1 MPSLVSLDSPGQ
13 GNSVAAKL
21 DKAREVELSD
31 AAGDHL
37 TNLDR
42 RELILRLQST
52 VQGFAKSAYL
62 NNKVHTALEQIQLV
76 DAVQEARLDSRN
88 LNAASVAIAKKFH
101 DAKDAIRIEKG
112 QVQKHSYYLKRA
124 TLPNKADIDLKYWG
138 KVVEWHAGANV
149 KRDKLVPMYAV
160 TEGAPNFLIDFTCCS
175 DAFDSSFCTAAL
187 VRKVP
192 ENKKNIN
199 KDDEGSTDKLD
210 TADKADKDDD
220 IAAPPKKQN
229 KHKSLVPLVATHEVV
244 WIPESIKMKV
254 CANTE
259 GSKRCMVAKDH
270 RQPSCIL

>member
-42 RELILRLQST
+42 RELILRLQTT

-76 DAVQEARLDSRN
+76 DAVQEARLVDSRN
-88 LNAASVAIAKKFH
+88 LNAASVAIANKLH
-101 DAKDAIRIEKG
+101 DAKDATRIEKG

-138 KVVEWHAGANV
+138 KVVEWHAGANI

-192 ENKKNIN
+192 EKRRILTRMMKARLT
-199 KDDEGSTDKLD
+199 SLARMTKL
-210 TADKADKDDD
+210 TRMTTLLRLRRNETNTSRWCRWLR
-220 IAAPPKKQN
+220 PTRLCGFR
-229 KHKSLVPLVATHEVV
+229 SL
-244 WIPESIKMKV
+244 S
-254 CANTE
+254 
-259 GSKRCMVAKDH
+259 R
-270 RQPSCIL
+270 